1 MPTSVPNFKF
11 LTPLVTFLKN
21 FVSCVSQGFVGQ
33 SSPDVA
39 YVVEKPFVRNKLFS
53 DYNILPRSGVRA
65 ECLRTWS
72 ENMQHFVTFFA
83 HPVVQG

>member
-1 MPTSVPNFKF
+1 MPTSVPSFKF

-39 YVVEKPFVRNKLFS
+39 YVVEKPFVRKKLFS
-53 DYNILPRSGVRA
+53 ELQYSAAFGRESRMFVGV
-65 ECLRTWS
+65 
-72 ENMQHFVTFFA
+72 V
-83 HPVVQG
+83 